1 MKAYYEPI
9 EVEPDTGPPSLVTWR
24 RQTYQVRR
32 VLDYWILQNRWWE
45 REEKRVYLLLEA
57 DLLIEK
63 KLPSKTRESPA
74 TMEIYR
80 VGKDWKLA
88 RLLD

>member
-9 EVEPDTGPPSLVTWR
+9 EVEPASGSPSLIRWR
-24 RQTYQVRR
+24 QQTYRVRH

-45 REEKRVYLLLEA
+45 REEKRLYLLLET
-57 DLLIEK
+57 E
-63 KLPSKTRESPA
+63 PA
-74 TMEIYR
+74 TTMEIYR

-88 RLLD
+88 RIVD